1 MCIWFCLQVPIQTKL
16 VDTALLSAEELQWLN
31 DYNAWT
37 REKVIVL
44 HLLSMFVGVV
54 LSVLYVTPAL

>member
-1 MCIWFCLQVPIQTKL
+1 MPIQTKL